1 MFLDFGSADGD
12 VREMVADAFELP
24 EHFDENDA
32 AEAKSVKITLADM
45 DITEPMKI
53 SYYILDETHDEE
65 LIREEIVTGKTAA
78 AYLTLPNFTTYLI
91 KIEKAEL

>member
-1 MFLDFGSADGD
+1 
-12 VREMVADAFELP
+12 
-24 EHFDENDA
+24 
-32 AEAKSVKITLADM
+32 M
-45 DITEPMKI
+45 DITEPVKI